1 MFWNKI
7 PKGYVE
13 TVDGYIVKKNE
24 CKTVIVTDDFVT
36 ISSNNGSRNKYY
48 RKEVAPK
55 YCIEFN
61 SCNSEIFSIKENG
74 TPIGYYSKEE
84 VEKLEAEIK
93 ELKDKYEPFTAGGIV
108 GILDEACTRSMGD
121 YYPNQVE
128 IGKKPKKKGRGR
140 PKGSKNKK

>member
-93 ELKDKYEPFTAGGIV
+93 ELKEFIAK
-108 GILDEACTRSMGD
+108 LDETNINLID
-121 YYPNQVE
+121 ENVE
-128 IGKKPKKKGRGR
+128 LQFEIKDLKKKKKGRGR

>member
-1 MFWNKI
+1 MLI

-13 TVDGYIVKKNE
+13 TVDGYIVKKSE
-24 CKTVIVTDDFVT
+24 CKTVTVTDDFVT

-61 SCNSEIFSIKENG
+61 SCNSEIFSIKEDG

-93 ELKDKYEPFTAGGIV
+93 KLKEFIAK
-108 GILDEACTRSMGD
+108 LDETNINLID
-121 YYPNQVE
+121 ENVE
-128 IGKKPKKKGRGR
+128 LQFEIKDLKKKKKARGR
-140 PKGSKNKK
+140 PNGSKNKE